1 MKSSKQA
8 IKNPKLCVCVVL
20 TLRTAAFH
28 LMLTQPLD
36 YKVRFWIRPRL
47 AFCWSFLCCSSK
59 STFKLKGSFV
69 VVNRRQWNH
78 TALLYDS
85 LNASLSLDHQLSR
98 CFSSQHYVPKSI
110 TCCSFCTIVINSVII
125 DNALIAFFNAN

>member
-1 MKSSKQA
+1 MCLCRFDTTHCSISLDANTTFGLQSK
-8 IKNPKLCVCVVL
+8 ILNPSKTRFLLELFGLFVL
-20 TLRTAAFH
+20 STDQ
-28 LMLTQPLD
+28 LT
-36 YKVRFWIRPRL
+36 V
-47 AFCWSFLCCSSK
+47 SK

-69 VVNRRQWNH
+69 VINRRQWNH